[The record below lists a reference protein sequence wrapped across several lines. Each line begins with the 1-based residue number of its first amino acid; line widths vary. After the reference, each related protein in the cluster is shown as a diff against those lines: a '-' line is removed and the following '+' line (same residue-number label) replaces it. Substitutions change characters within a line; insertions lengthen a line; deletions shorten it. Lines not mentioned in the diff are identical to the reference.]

1 MPSPNSYALIEIKHA
16 EPAGMSRLGQNR
28 TLWGQ
33 APMSALPPKAEIDL
47 ELYPSEP
54 VLPSCAPILWPKQ
67 SGGISHYVPS
77 RRSWRGMVIS
87 MNVKSRSGAGY
98 SSVDL
103 SWREPVRSLRL

>member
-47 ELYPSEP
+47 ELYPSAASIAELCP
-54 VLPSCAPILWPKQ
+54 DLVAETK
-67 SGGISHYVPS
+67 
-77 RRSWRGMVIS
+77 RRH
-87 MNVKSRSGAGY
+87 
-98 SSVDL
+98 L
-103 SWREPVRSLRL
+103 SLRAIAAELAKCGHFNERGNPFWCSLW